1 MKLKITKIGDSL
13 GVGLTP
19 EILEKMNVGE
29 GDTLYVTQT
38 DNGICL
44 TPHDPEFKEVM
55 AAAQDITQRYS
66 QAMKEL
72 AK

>member
-1 MKLKITKIGDSL
+1 VKLKITKIGDSL

-19 EILEKMNVGE
+19 EILEEMNVGE

-38 DNGICL
+38 DNGIYL

-55 AAAQDITQRYS
+55 ETAQDITQRYS

>member
-19 EILEKMNVGE
+19 EILEEMNVGE

-38 DNGICL
+38 DNGIYL

-55 AAAQDITQRYS
+55 ETAQDITQRYS